1 MVSNTSLFVLED
13 LEQENPE
20 LIAKTRGMNG
30 PVAWDPH
37 NPSSVVA
44 GKSQIGTSLK
54 TRLVMLICIFIKYA
68 LENQI
73 PESSFHKFLI
83 HTIKEIY

>member
-44 GKSQIGTSLK
+44 GKFYSTSMM
-54 TRLVMLICIFIKYA
+54 MLICIFIKYA

-73 PESSFHKFLI
+73 PESSFHKFQI